1 MFIFTIE
8 TTFSNILK
16 NNYLKLFFVFLN
28 RFNILLLKKL
38 KKLFWYISK
47 KKKKTIIITISNTTL
62 INSLVV
68 KQDSASPKR
77 ST

>member
-38 KKLFWYISK
+38 KKIFWYISK
-47 KKKKTIIITISNTTL
+47 KKIKKQSLSQYQTL
-62 INSLVV
+62 F
-68 KQDSASPKR
+68 
-77 ST
+77 